1 MLIRSALNFAAHFA
15 AGLAFGA
22 LAALVVSDR
31 MRDRDTASDLSMPTD
46 MEGGEEQ
53 VSAGAS

>member
-22 LAALVVSDR
+22 LAALVASDR
-31 MRDRDTASDLSMPTD
+31 MREADATSHSSPLAESNGPDDRQAAS
-46 MEGGEEQ
+46 
-53 VSAGAS
+53 SA